1 MGFLDNLK
9 AKLGPAKEKVG
20 DLAQQHGGKIEQ
32 GLDKAARTVDQKT
45 KGKYSDKIDT
55 GTRKAKEAVDKL
67 GQKDGGAPGTP
78 GGHGTPGTPGTYGTP
93 GAPGAPGT
101 TPPPPPPAH

>member
-67 GQKDGGAPGTP
+67 GQKDGGAPG
-78 GGHGTPGTPGTYGTP
+78 GHGTPGTPDTYGTPGAP

>member
-9 AKLGPAKEKVG
+9 AKLGPAKDKVG

-45 KGKYSDKIDT
+45 KGKYSDKIDS

-67 GQKDGGAPGTP
+67 GNKDGGTPGTP
-78 GGHGTPGTPGTYGTP
+78 GAPGTPGTPGTPGGTP
-93 GAPGAPGT
+93 GN
-101 TPPPPPPAH
+101 TPPPPPPAS